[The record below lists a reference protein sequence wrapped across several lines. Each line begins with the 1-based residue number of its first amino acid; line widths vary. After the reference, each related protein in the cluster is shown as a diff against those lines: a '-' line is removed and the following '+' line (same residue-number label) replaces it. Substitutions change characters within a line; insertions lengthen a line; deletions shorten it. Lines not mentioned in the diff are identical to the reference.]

1 MMTVAVIIFTIL
13 LHGNF
18 WNIGADAK
26 VSVKRLEAGAVTS
39 SLGTEGLE
47 FRLSSFYVGH
57 FKSSAHCTF
66 SL

>member
-1 MMTVAVIIFTIL
+1 MMTVAVTFFTIL

-18 WNIGADAK
+18 WNIVADAK
-26 VSVKRLEAGAVTS
+26 VRVKRVQARAVTNC
-39 SLGTEGLE
+39 LATEGME

-66 SL
+66 SF